1 MGEQD
6 VFHLQPANCIYDPLK
21 VTPAQVFKA
30 DGREFATNLI
40 HVFGNWTYLTVT
52 RTRQLSVLFVGFC
65 EAVSLVTVRSLVCET
80 ITIVS

>member
-6 VFHLQPANCIYDPLK
+6 VFHLPTASKLHLRPIKSHTGSSFQS
-21 VTPAQVFKA
+21 
-30 DGREFATNLI
+30 REFATNLI

-52 RTRQLSVLFVGFC
+52 RTRQVSVLFVGFC